1 MDESANLPDGL
12 PNEPTMNINCPD
24 NVTQNSYFQ
33 VAGAAVKLS
42 DFNPSYADTWF
53 VIAEAKFADCRITA
67 SATKYQKVV
76 QALPL
81 ETAHRLHSFFATNPI
96 SLPNPYEEL
105 KRKLI
110 DMFKQSTAE
119 QFLELIEQ
127 QQLGDRRPSE
137 LLTDMQRTADGRV
150 TDDFLEPLW
159 LSRLPDHVSAVVSAL
174 EVPLVQK
181 GKAAD
186 KVMDKLVSRPL
197 RAVAAVNPVPLDS
210 QFTEMQKAIT
220 NLSLQVAELTRERG
234 RRFQRRRSVS
244 RRRASSRPRANPDIC
259 WFHERFGDQA
269 RRCDAPCRY
278 SKN

>member
-1 MDESANLPDGL
+1 
-12 PNEPTMNINCPD
+12 
-24 NVTQNSYFQ
+24 
-33 VAGAAVKLS
+33 
-42 DFNPSYADTWF
+42 
-53 VIAEAKFADCRITA
+53 
-67 SATKYQKVV
+67 
-76 QALPL
+76 
-81 ETAHRLHSFFATNPI
+81 
-96 SLPNPYEEL
+96 
-105 KRKLI
+105 
-110 DMFKQSTAE
+110 MFKQSTAE

-210 QFTEMQKAIT
+210 QFREMQKAIT
-220 NLSLQVAELTRERG
+220 NLSFQVAELTRERG
-234 RRFQRRRSVS
+234 RGLQRRRSV
-244 RRRASSRPRANPDIC
+244 SRPRANPDIC